1 MTQTATVTKFP
12 TLIIDMAEKKQR
24 YNKTQFYED
33 EKLLMK
39 IVGKSI
45 AYVSNDVSTFRVSF
59 ADEILGLNI
68 DVYLSKK
75 TVMIRSKSNNE
86 PYIMRKLTWE
96 AIANIFCNMYKY
108 I

>member
-1 MTQTATVTKFP
+1 
-12 TLIIDMAEKKQR
+12 MAEKKQR

-33 EKLLMK
+33 RRRLME

-45 AYVSNDVSTFRVSF
+45 THVSADVSTFRASF

-75 TVMIRSKSNNE
+75 TVMIRSKSSAE
-86 PYIMRKLTWE
+86 PYIKRKLTWE
-96 AIANIFCNMYKY
+96 AIADIFNNLYKY